1 MVPGTRN
8 ISGVSSLSQIF
19 SGRTATLTASPSA
32 EPWCA
37 GAGIRTS
44 GETATQPPDQVP
56 RIRLLVPMKPAA
68 KTEVGC
74 S

>member
-1 MVPGTRN
+1 MR
-8 ISGVSSLSQIF
+8 SLSQIF

-37 GAGIRTS
+37 GAGI
-44 GETATQPPDQVP
+44 ETVGAMLTQPVDQVP
-56 RIRLLVPMKPAA
+56 LIRLLVPMKPAA